1 MRWTRKLQRKTS
13 VTIPVRSPHLALSMN
28 QRNKPTTYPKTGYAW
43 YVVLVLMLAYVVS
56 YVDRSI
62 LTLLVDPIKAD
73 MGFSDLQ
80 ISVLHGFAFALF
92 YSFMGFPIGRI
103 ADSRSRVGII
113 AIGIAVWSVMTAA
126 CGLAKNFLHFFLARV
141 GVGFGEAALNPA
153 AYSII
158 TDYFPPDKLSRAIST
173 YVMGTY
179 MGFGLSYIIGASVL
193 SAIDSMPGISISV
206 PFFGDIYSWQLAFF
220 IVALPGVFLIPI
232 LRTIREPFRR
242 GRLHK
247 ETEKIKTIPFSEFHA
262 FVIENRKTFLC
273 HATGYGCLG
282 IVANG
287 MALWTPTFMK
297 RTYGWE
303 LIEAGMVY
311 GVLLLVLGGGGV
323 YFGGWL
329 ADFIQARGYRTAALN
344 TAVLCAAIA
353 VVPATI
359 YPLMPTPE
367 LALAVMAPMIFF
379 SSAPWGVA
387 VSAIQQF
394 TPNELRGQISA
405 LMYLFPVNLIGI
417 GLGPSLVAFITDY
430 GFGDTDAL
438 RYSMAIVAG
447 VAALLAAL
455 ILSAGIKPFRDSLQQ
470 AERWL

>member
-1 MRWTRKLQRKTS
+1 MTLRDQQN
-13 VTIPVRSPHLALSMN
+13 PGAL
-28 QRNKPTTYPKTGYAW
+28 PPYPKPGYAW
-43 YVVLVLMLAYVVS
+43 YVVFVLMLAYMVS

-62 LTLLVDPIKAD
+62 LTLLVEPIKAD

-80 ISVLHGFAFALF
+80 ISILHGFAFALF

-113 AIGIAVWSVMTAA
+113 AIGITVWSVMTAA
-126 CGLAKNFLHFFLARV
+126 CGLVKNFLSFFLARV

-158 TDYFPPDKLSRAIST
+158 TDYFPRDKLSRAIST

-179 MGFGLSYIIGASVL
+179 MGFGMSYIIGASVL
-193 SAIDSMPGISISV
+193 RAIGDMPDISL
-206 PFFGDIYSWQLAFF
+206 PGFGEIYSWQLAFF
-220 IVALPGVFLIPI
+220 IVALPGIFLVLS

-242 GRLHK
+242 DRLHR
-247 ETEKIKTIPFSEFHA
+247 ETEAVRPIPFEELRTFI
-262 FVIENRKTFLC
+262 FENRKTFLC

-282 IVANG
+282 ILVNG
-287 MALWTPTFMK
+287 MALWTPTFVG
-297 RTYGWE
+297 RTYGWD
-303 LIEAGMVY
+303 LVDAGMIY

-329 ADFIQARGYRTAALN
+329 SDFLQARGHKTAALR
-344 TAVLCAAIA
+344 TALVCTAIA
-353 VVPATI
+353 LVPATL
-359 YPLMPTPE
+359 YPLMPTAT
-367 LALAVMAPMIFF
+367 LAWAVMAPMIFF

-417 GLGPSLVAFITDY
+417 GLGPSLVAVITDY
-430 GFGDTDAL
+430 GFEDANAL
-438 RYSMAIVAG
+438 RYSMTIISC
-447 VAALLAAL
+447 VAALLATV
-455 ILSAGIKPFRDSLQQ
+455 ILWRGIGHFRASLQR
-470 AERWL
+470 AERWSGQA

>member
-1 MRWTRKLQRKTS
+1 MTVESSPPYPETS
-13 VTIPVRSPHLALSMN
+13 
-28 QRNKPTTYPKTGYAW
+28 YAW
-43 YVVLVLMLAYVVS
+43 YVVAVLMLAYMVS
-56 YVDRSI
+56 YIDRSI
-62 LTLLVDPIKAD
+62 LTLLIDPIKAD

-92 YSFMGFPIGRI
+92 YSFMGYPIGRI
-103 ADSRSRVGII
+103 ADSRNRVGII
-113 AIGIAVWSVMTAA
+113 AIGIAVWSIMTAA

-158 TDYFPPDKLSRAIST
+158 TDYFPRDKLSRAIST

-193 SAIDSMPGISISV
+193 SVIGNMPDLNIPV
-206 PFFGDIYSWQLAFF
+206 FGRIYSWQLAFF
-220 IVALPGVFLIPI
+220 IVALPGLFLILI
-232 LRTIREPFRR
+232 LRSVIEPFRR

-247 ETEKIKTIPFSEFHA
+247 ETEKIKPVPFPEFCA
-262 FVIENRKTFLC
+262 FIVENRKTFLC
-273 HATGYGCLG
+273 HAIGYGCLG
-282 IVANG
+282 ILVNG
-287 MALWTPTFMK
+287 MALWTPTFMQ
-297 RTYGWE
+297 RTYGWG
-303 LIEAGMVY
+303 LLDAGFAY
-311 GVLLLVLGGGGV
+311 GVLLLVFGGGGV
-323 YFGGWL
+323 YFGGCL
-329 ADFIQARGYRTAALN
+329 ADFIQARGHRAAAFKTAISC
-344 TAVLCAAIA
+344 TAIA
-353 VVPATI
+353 VAPATI

-387 VSAIQQF
+387 VSALQQF

-430 GFGDTDAL
+430 GFGDAGEL
-438 RYSMAIVAG
+438 RYSMAIVACT
-447 VAALLAAL
+447 ASLSATFILLA
-455 ILSAGIKPFRDSLQQ
+455 GVKPFKKSLQR
-470 AERWL
+470 AEVWMRDNE